1 MRNLFDLTGK
11 VAVVTGATRGIGRAI
26 AHAMAAHGA
35 KVTISSRKVEDCDR
49 VTGEIREAGG
59 EAIAMPCDI
68 TYREQLEALIER
80 TRGEWGQIDIVIANA
95 AVNSFYGSNIE
106 VPEAAFEETMTC
118 NVRSHMWLAEMVV
131 PEMRQRRDGVY
142 VIVSSIGGIKGSP
155 VIGTYCISKAADMQ
169 MVRNLSVEFS
179 PDNIRFNCIAPGLVK
194 TDFAQELWD
203 DPKFWA
209 ARAEVTPL
217 RRLGEPDDIA
227 GTAVFLA
234 SRAGQWITGQTIVVD
249 GGRLIA

>member
-1 MRNLFDLTGK
+1 
-11 VAVVTGATRGIGRAI
+11 
-26 AHAMAAHGA
+26 
-35 KVTISSRKVEDCDR
+35 
-49 VTGEIREAGG
+49 
-59 EAIAMPCDI
+59 MPCDI